1 MSPPFNL
8 PEDKTMTQHS
18 SSRILILTSAF
29 AVGGFVTWSAWA
41 NIDQITRAPAQVIAS
56 SRNQVIQAQD
66 GGVVEDM
73 LVKEGAHVSRGQ
85 PLVRFDK
92 TKSEAAYLEM
102 QAKAA
107 SLKAAVARLNAE
119 VFGGPLK
126 FPKELEDYPEIRA
139 NHMILYKKRQSAVND
154 EIGSMQRLL
163 GLVSTE
169 LEINLPLLK
178 SGDVSKT
185 DVLKLQRQVAE
196 IQGQIT
202 NRRNKYMQDSQ
213 TELAKAQE
221 DLDGVLQVMAQRK
234 DQLDHTVSTAPMDGI
249 VRNVRITTRGGV
261 ARPGE
266 EVMQIV
272 PIDDDL
278 LIEAKVNPADVAF
291 IKPGL
296 PASIK
301 LDAYDYTIYGTLQ
314 GEVTFISADTLND
327 ETRSATEKPYYRVQ
341 VKAKSKNFNGRAADR
356 IEIQPG
362 MTATVEI
369 KTGSNSVLKYLTKPI
384 TKTISESLSER

>member
-1 MSPPFNL
+1 
-8 PEDKTMTQHS
+8 MTHTTHS
-18 SSRILILTSAF
+18 SSRILVLSSTF
-29 AVGGFVTWSAWA
+29 AIGGFIAWSAWA

-56 SRNQVIQAQD
+56 SRNQIIQAPD
-66 GGVVEDM
+66 GGVVEEM
-73 LVKEGAHVSRGQ
+73 LVKEGTHVTRGQ

-92 TKSEAAYLEM
+92 TKSEAAYLET

-126 FPKELEDYPEIRA
+126 FPPELKDYPEMRA
-139 NHMILYKKRQSAVND
+139 NHETLFNKRQSAVNE
-154 EIGSMQRLL
+154 EIESLQKLL
-163 GLVSTE
+163 KLVTTE
-169 LEINLPLLK
+169 LDINLPLLK
-178 SGDVSKT
+178 AGDVSKT
-185 DVLKLQRQVAE
+185 DILKLQRQVAE

-202 NRRNKYMQDSQ
+202 NRRNKYMQDCQ
-213 TELAKAQE
+213 TELSKAQE
-221 DLDGVLQVMAQRK
+221 ELDVVLQVLAQRK
-234 DQLDHTVSTAPMDGI
+234 DQLDHTVSTAPMDGV

-272 PIDDDL
+272 PVDGDL
-278 LIEAKVNPADVAF
+278 LIEAKVSPSDVGF
-291 IKPGL
+291 VKPGL
-296 PASIK
+296 PVSIK

-327 ETRSATEKPYYRVQ
+327 ENRSASEKPFYRVQ
-341 VKAKSKNFNGRAADR
+341 VKAKGKNFVGLAADR

-384 TKTISESLSER
+384 TKTMAESLGER